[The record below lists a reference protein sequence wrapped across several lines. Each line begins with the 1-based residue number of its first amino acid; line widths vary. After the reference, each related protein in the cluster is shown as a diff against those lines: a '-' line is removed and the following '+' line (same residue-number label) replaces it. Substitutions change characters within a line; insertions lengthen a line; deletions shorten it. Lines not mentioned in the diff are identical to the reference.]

1 MGEVLSQSE
10 IDNLLAALSSGEL
23 DTDELNGADDKQIK
37 DYDFKRPTKFSR
49 EHLRTLEIIYE
60 HYGRLLSTSMQVYLR
75 KNIRQVEQKEAEDS
89 EKTVSVWQYEEQELT
104 AQEYESMILMQQVVS
119 ENTSG
124 IVASVTQFQRD
135 AVIDEYTEQLIEEG
149 LI

>member
-1 MGEVLSQSE
+1 M
-10 IDNLLAALSSGEL
+10 
-23 DTDELNGADDKQIK
+23 
-37 DYDFKRPTKFSR
+37 
-49 EHLRTLEIIYE
+49 
-60 HYGRLLSTSMQVYLR
+60 
-75 KNIRQVEQKEAEDS
+75 EQKEAEDS
-89 EKTVSVWQYEEQELT
+89 GETVSAWQYEEQELT

-124 IVASVTQFQRD
+124 IMASVTQFQRD

>member
-1 MGEVLSQSE
+1 M
-10 IDNLLAALSSGEL
+10 
-23 DTDELNGADDKQIK
+23 
-37 DYDFKRPTKFSR
+37 
-49 EHLRTLEIIYE
+49 
-60 HYGRLLSTSMQVYLR
+60 
-75 KNIRQVEQKEAEDS
+75 
-89 EKTVSVWQYEEQELT
+89 T

>member
-1 MGEVLSQSE
+1 M
-10 IDNLLAALSSGEL
+10 
-23 DTDELNGADDKQIK
+23 
-37 DYDFKRPTKFSR
+37 
-49 EHLRTLEIIYE
+49 
-60 HYGRLLSTSMQVYLR
+60 
-75 KNIRQVEQKEAEDS
+75 EQKEAEDS

-124 IVASVTQFQRD
+124 IVASVTQFQRG
-135 AVIDEYTEQLIEEG
+135 AVVDVYTELLIEEG

>member
-1 MGEVLSQSE
+1 M
-10 IDNLLAALSSGEL
+10 
-23 DTDELNGADDKQIK
+23 
-37 DYDFKRPTKFSR
+37 
-49 EHLRTLEIIYE
+49 
-60 HYGRLLSTSMQVYLR
+60 
-75 KNIRQVEQKEAEDS
+75 EQKEAEDS
-89 EKTVSVWQYEEQELT
+89 EETVSVWQYEEQELT

-124 IVASVTQFQRD
+124 IMASVTQFQRD

>member
-1 MGEVLSQSE
+1 M
-10 IDNLLAALSSGEL
+10 
-23 DTDELNGADDKQIK
+23 
-37 DYDFKRPTKFSR
+37 
-49 EHLRTLEIIYE
+49 
-60 HYGRLLSTSMQVYLR
+60 
-75 KNIRQVEQKEAEDS
+75 EQKEAEDS

-119 ENTSG
+119 ENASG

>member
-1 MGEVLSQSE
+1 M
-10 IDNLLAALSSGEL
+10 
-23 DTDELNGADDKQIK
+23 
-37 DYDFKRPTKFSR
+37 
-49 EHLRTLEIIYE
+49 
-60 HYGRLLSTSMQVYLR
+60 
-75 KNIRQVEQKEAEDS
+75 EQKEAEDS
-89 EKTVSVWQYEEQELT
+89 EETVSVWQYEERELT
-104 AQEYESMILMQQVVS
+104 AKEYESMILMQQVVS